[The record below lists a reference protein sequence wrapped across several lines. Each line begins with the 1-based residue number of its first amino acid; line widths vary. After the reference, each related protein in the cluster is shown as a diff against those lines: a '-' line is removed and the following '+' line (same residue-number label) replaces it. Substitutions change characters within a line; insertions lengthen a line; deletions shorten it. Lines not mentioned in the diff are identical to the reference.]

1 MNEDIESFL
10 NPTLATIRDNKAKWN
25 LPEFRRKG
33 YRDLHRI
40 NRYGLLFRSDAVLT
54 LKNNIN
60 NSIGEISSVQKM
72 TKNSSFCS
80 LIVGK
85 GQDILFEKY
94 ADDFPEF
101 QPQTIMSITKLFVN
115 LCIGEMIEN
124 NLIDLN
130 KKISFYLPEIGS
142 GYANASVQD
151 VLNMNVINAYTED
164 YTDPYSS

>member
-60 NSIGEISSVQKM
+60 NSIGEISSVQK
-72 TKNSSFCS
+72 
-80 LIVGK
+80 
-85 GQDILFEKY
+85 
-94 ADDFPEF
+94 DD
-101 QPQTIMSITKLFVN
+101 
-115 LCIGEMIEN
+115 
-124 NLIDLN
+124 
-130 KKISFYLPEIGS
+130 
-142 GYANASVQD
+142 
-151 VLNMNVINAYTED
+151 
-164 YTDPYSS
+164 